1 MKPKITDQK
10 RMGGGR
16 GGESEIDSIID
27 TLQSTEDINT
37 ASKKKKY

>member
-1 MKPKITDQK
+1 MKPKITDQ
-10 RMGGGR
+10 REWE